1 MLTISIFTSQL
12 IIGSNSMPPLDC
24 PAILSQ
30 SQRPTEVQRVSDP
43 MSKTARTVHI
53 TSWLSSSEIKQQNY
67 ISTHKCKHVVLTAE
81 IGAHYSVAPDV
92 HAGLRGGSW
101 GYAVRFRDEQN
112 NRKQISQNLDCA
124 VCNCAQI
131 FFLGYA
137 KGLCIICL
145 VLG

>member
-1 MLTISIFTSQL
+1 M
-12 IIGSNSMPPLDC
+12 
-24 PAILSQ
+24 
-30 SQRPTEVQRVSDP
+30 
-43 MSKTARTVHI
+43 
-53 TSWLSSSEIKQQNY
+53 
-67 ISTHKCKHVVLTAE
+67 LTAE

-131 FFLGYA
+131 FFFGICKRLVYNLPCIRIERCIHHFESCKKELNR
-137 KGLCIICL
+137 KGNKRKKKKCAQI
-145 VLG
+145 VY